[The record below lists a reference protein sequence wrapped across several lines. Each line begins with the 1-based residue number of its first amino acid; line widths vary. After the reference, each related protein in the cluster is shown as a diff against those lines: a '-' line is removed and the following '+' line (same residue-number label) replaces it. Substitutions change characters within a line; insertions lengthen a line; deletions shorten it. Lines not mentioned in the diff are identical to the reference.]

1 MKLVSGSFLVA
12 LISTAAW
19 AAAPEPAAAPAPAA
33 RTVPST
39 EARIAALPVPS
50 AERLALAR
58 QVVDLTITQQ
68 KAADSFRAFEMEA
81 ATSYATA
88 FYDAGDNA
96 EIQAAVYRVLN
107 KLEPTLQSQMP
118 QVLDA
123 YARAYAREFS
133 ADELKTM
140 IAFAESL
147 AGKHFL
153 SQPDVLNNDWGV
165 VGARQR
171 VSNSMVPTLQ
181 EMEKDACAKRA
192 AMRVA
197 AGDAK
202 ATCPLAKAAETQ
214 AG

>member
-1 MKLVSGSFLVA
+1 
-12 LISTAAW
+12 
-19 AAAPEPAAAPAPAA
+19 
-33 RTVPST
+33 
-39 EARIAALPVPS
+39 
-50 AERLALAR
+50 
-58 QVVDLTITQQ
+58 
-68 KAADSFRAFEMEA
+68 
-81 ATSYATA
+81 
-88 FYDAGDNA
+88 
-96 EIQAAVYRVLN
+96 
-107 KLEPTLQSQMP
+107 MP

-140 IAFAESL
+140 VAFAGSS

-153 SQPDVLNNDWGV
+153 SRPSVLDNDWEV

-171 VSNSMVPTLQ
+171 VSNSIVPVLQ
-181 EMEKDACAKRA
+181 EMEKDVCARRA

-202 ATCPLAKAAETQ
+202 ATCPFAKAAETR